1 MAILSN
7 ILSGIVSAVGGAM
20 KGAAAAASSSARSAG
35 GVNSTITMP
44 TVKTPKQTARQRML
58 AQEED
63 EEERR
68 WYKGNEPTSS
78 EIVAR
83 IYSIGKDDSAK
94 GEQLWNAFSQL
105 SADPSSPVYNPYT
118 RATNNAVEEMGKLG
132 FDVSGG
138 ITEDWLAKHS
148 GLMNSYRKGAS
159 GTPLSP
165 SSKSTPEND
174 AAYWYYQILGD
185 EERTQKA
192 ENEWAALQEEIT
204 YWTKRKDRNYSDQE
218 ILDRIDWSNYS
229 TLTSMDE
236 AKGKGVPLSLNR
248 AVGYSQDA
256 LAGVIWAARNNGG
269 TGNAMI
275 DSVKAALG
283 EGNAWQQDEEIAARL
298 DPMSDRYNPY
308 AVGATID
315 EEALYFDVDG
325 FDSKWLEENR
335 GYLASRDKTAKKLY
349 GKVYDAEQNTAKAEQ
364 ELEELWRRVE
374 DDLKYTSDPEYI
386 LKDLLDSRGEGSP
399 ALSTL
404 KKMDE
409 SLKSGDIMA
418 TTRAVDYR
426 WQDVEAEVRRRCKEK
441 ETAQKGDAYVQGVA
455 GTLGATVPSVS
466 SNDAINANK
475 DSAVSAAGGS
485 IAKDGTD
492 EEKIVWKN
500 AYSSNYETYV
510 GQMHDSI
517 VNGTANAQGGTD
529 YALSRANDYA
539 AKNYMEALETVQP
552 YDEAQKNLKDVE
564 EVRAAVEADTSM
576 SEDEKAAALS
586 EINAYATQQ
595 QMIVEDLE
603 AKQAKARRVMDFVT
617 QGYSI
622 SMRLAELTGSD
633 MREPEGVINAL
644 NYAYQFATEYTPN
657 WHAYNLYD
665 AAIAEGNSYET
676 VAKAAQEGKAQTE
689 AKIAEIES
697 VLKTISDQNMVLDR
711 KYITNMEREIARL
724 QGEVKEADYFL
735 MREQEDFD
743 QVVSEGRKKVAEAWG
758 LSEDGSVSS
767 FLDPFKMAWAGIS
780 GHGGYSDIAAAM
792 VQGKNAYYEDEREF
806 AQHMTQEEIDTYFYI
821 LEKQGNEAAD
831 EYFESM
837 TNENNGIVHMRKTQN
852 TLQSWKDFSKE
863 HEIAGSA
870 LSVVMSPM
878 QLSGTFYGI
887 KQSAKELLG
896 LPDNVNNPNSAAYLP
911 SRMINT
917 ARETVKG
924 EITSALGENTFAST
938 LANIGYDALMS
949 TGDNAMTALTLGPIL
964 GKASMGA
971 TFASQSML
979 SSAEKGATATQTL
992 LSAGIG
998 AAIES
1003 VTESNQFEA
1012 FSGKFMGSITR
1023 KNAAPLIKHMIES
1036 VGIEFVGEG
1045 TSEVLGQITDKMIM
1059 GELSDF
1065 DAMVDAYRLEGMS
1078 KEDAQMAALKDCGK
1092 NVLYAAVVG
1101 GVSGGMSGAFTYN
1114 GQNAPQTEQN
1124 ETTEGTDTQTE
1135 EAPVEAQEAADED
1148 EQFPIQAPEQQPT
1161 DGPQPLTQE
1170 EMEAAEEQDAQA
1182 KTART
1187 VAALTQALT
1196 TEDVASRTATIAA
1209 VMSTGEGDPNKQA
1222 AINAAAQHLADKYG
1236 SEDAVNGMRSIV
1248 MTTAEKGIREDKVN
1262 EAIAIASLSEGEA
1275 SQALEVVMSDP
1286 SEENLVNLVEAAER
1300 DMTKPEVAAAI
1311 QKTVAENKIAAR
1323 EKQLIADGARS
1334 GIKSYE
1340 SGVAQA
1346 RSNVQDAQQNLE
1358 KAQREQAVAG
1368 QNLQTVNAEFVAN
1381 PTNEMLR
1388 GAAQQAIKDAEGK
1401 AYMTAQAERGLQNAQ
1416 DQLTEAEKTLETM
1429 SASTM
1434 KQIREQAQ
1442 QDVLAE
1448 AQAQEQ
1454 AEAQAIED
1462 ARVQAYNDAVGMYK
1476 PVAPSGKM
1484 VKATVTGGAEINLI
1498 GVHSVENTPDG
1509 YLMFMDDEGNVH
1521 SEETLNIDDSEYVKQ
1536 LMMDDSI
1543 SENAKKTPMPDVNF
1557 KHGVAVQNNAT
1568 GEVSYVVGLVADATE
1583 TAKYMLTNGSVVSMN
1598 DYTALNEDGMELLV
1612 DNTISTHPDVFSQ
1625 ASTPAQSSEETKPK
1639 KAAKPQPE
1647 LQLESWQDPQYHGK
1661 VKKPRKLNT
1670 KTKNFKSWFNDP
1682 TPGKLLSNP
1691 DGSPKVIYRGTTSQ
1705 MRMEHKAGAQN
1716 GPDKINNF
1724 YSPDV
1729 PIAASYAGKSKHIFK
1744 LYDIVN
1750 WETAAAAMA
1759 DEGFELKK
1767 VQKDG
1772 VWGYR
1777 PVGNTPETSYSQGD
1791 FYREDELE
1799 RFNKEYGQIR
1809 RNGLYAGYISVKN
1822 PLVIDGN
1829 NKVYTQTHATVLDKN
1844 GQPFTAT
1851 MKNRLWGDWARANG
1865 YDACIVLN
1873 TYDYIGGKEG
1883 TKPPGTVIMT
1893 FGSEKFKSIYNTGK
1907 LGKKEAD
1914 IRYSKKTPKGTFKLT
1929 GEPVSKQM
1937 TDVLDKLAAG
1947 QKVTEE
1953 ELWNLPEVKWAESQ
1967 QPRDENGDKLESI
1980 KDYEGDEERA
1990 EARKEIQKDLMEL
2003 GSAVIDSEGKAKYTG
2018 PVRQGKRL
2026 DIVMGTPASGK
2037 SSALANYVSRMFGSR
2052 ILDSDMAKEP
2062 LEGYNDGLTS
2072 GYVHEESRLIWKG
2085 AIAEAI
2091 ANGDNTLLPVVGH
2104 SYKSVRKNIDQFKSA
2119 GYEVHVHYV
2128 QLDDAKTIGRAMN
2141 RMLEDGRYISPDYLI
2156 LANGEK
2162 ISGVYEQLKEEGV
2175 INGYSKWDN
2184 DVKRGDHPILLES
2197 ENEGFEE
2204 EGRLVLFG
2212 GRGDRGGLG
2221 RSGQPVPSESEQPGE
2236 PSGTSTGSGVDY
2248 SLSAPTGAS
2257 FIGADGKKV
2266 GKIKSGYQ
2274 ILKDLSEALNMPADP
2289 RIKKFLRTAR
2299 KKASG
2304 YRMRGRNIVHIQD
2317 ASDIETAAHEFG
2329 HIFDEALGLRSAAP
2343 TRQMISFLQ
2352 NHPNPNVRAWIDSY
2366 EANLQPG
2373 EVVAEF
2379 AKYWIKDR
2387 NQAIAFAG
2395 KDFVEH
2401 WEKALDSK
2409 GWLKPMQQ
2417 AAQELR
2423 LNYAASER
2431 ERIKVSIDLEDK
2443 RNEEK
2448 GSWFNR
2454 LRRGLADYTL
2464 PFDEITRAMRK
2475 HLGDRYDASKD
2486 VRVLKLA
2493 QPSIV
2498 DNLINSC
2505 LHTTMVD
2512 PQGNVV
2518 LDRDGNELGSFEDI
2532 ISEVSIDDEKD
2543 FNAFMVALHSLD
2555 RAKAKKLLIDKN
2567 IDADAAIRDILSEH
2581 PEWMDIAV
2589 KLENWYEAFMQ
2600 TWLVDTG
2607 LLEQSAFKHM
2617 RDMYPF
2623 YVPGF
2628 RTGIGRGNGAT
2639 GPGNTMGNA
2648 VGRATGGTQNIY
2660 NPIMGFVEYM
2670 QKYVTN
2676 YKTIEA
2682 MRAFY
2687 DSVLTTPGLEA
2698 IAEPMQADI
2707 EHVNRQPANEAAM
2720 EAVREAIRNVQRNNS
2735 GTIDAAAETA
2745 ILDAIEG
2752 LSPDGWIYKDT
2763 ASGND
2768 VLNIPLANGKMGRLT
2783 VYNKEMLGALLR
2795 QTTVKRNAIM
2805 RAIGTV
2811 TRFLSANATGRN
2823 PMFAIQNFAGDSQTT
2838 MNTGGAKYQGPG
2850 KNAVTDFLSGT
2861 WLGFIPMQIAGT
2873 ADYLN
2878 NVIRDAAGLKTS
2890 EAYRQFQIFGK
2901 LGYSHSSRSGKT
2913 QQEMRRSIYGKGKQL
2928 NAANVK
2934 YKMGKI
2940 AYAPIAAVEEFAGFF
2955 EDASRYVQYKGSG
2968 TGETY
2973 GERLEQG
2980 KVAREASVDFSKQG
2994 EWGEDI
3000 GFVKTII
3007 PFFGAT
3013 VQGIDKTLA
3022 MFTKENEGKRAQIA
3036 TRLVVNGIMTQL
3048 VISALRNATWDEE
3061 EKEAYDRMSV
3071 YEKNKYHHIKLPSGK
3086 FIRIKRSQDAIIQYA
3101 DAIGDVLG
3109 SVVSGNEGDAW
3120 GDLVAFS
3127 KEIASNLALSFDT
3140 VFDPFIDARN
3150 NTTYYGGII
3159 DDYNMEKLSS
3169 TERYNSETPAL
3180 YRALSALSTM
3190 GGMEL
3195 SPQQVEYVIGQF
3207 TGSYG
3212 AIGSGILQLG
3222 AENNLTAQTMADM
3235 IVDYIAGKFS
3245 VDPVFSNDISTTF
3258 YDGKEKLETMLNE
3271 VGEGHSPAYLSGNL
3285 TDEEAN
3291 RAIADGKALLKGDV
3305 EAAYKTAKELWG
3317 EYDAILENELM
3328 TPSEQES
3335 AAREIREQINQV
3347 MLSANVKISDYWNK
3361 YGVVSTGQAAAQNFL
3376 ELFGK
3381 DISVPTMP
3389 TAYDELPQTF
3399 LDDEDQPY
3407 MQKAKTVF
3415 DATGKASALP
3425 HPNTEFELG
3434 GTEYEIGDED
3444 WDGWTAA
3451 YKAGYT
3457 RYLESD
3463 RGARGFENMTSEEQ
3477 LAVLKKA
3484 HTAGHEAS
3492 KKWYLKKHEIQR

>member
-20 KGAAAAASSSARSAG
+20 KSAAASTASSARSAG

-283 EGNAWQQDEEIAARL
+283 EGNTWQQDEEIAARL

-349 GKVYDAEQNTAKAEQ
+349 GKVYDAEQNTIKAEQ

-409 SLKSGDIMA
+409 SLESGDIMA

-441 ETAQKGDAYVQGVA
+441 DTAQKGDAYVQGVA

-485 IAKDGTD
+485 IAKDGTN

-529 YALSRANDYA
+529 YTLGRANDYA

-603 AKQAKARRVMDFVT
+603 AKQAKSRRIMDFVT

-735 MREQEDFD
+735 MPEREDFD
-743 QVVSEGRKKVAEAWG
+743 QVVADMRRKINDAWSGWDSFLPEAFPREGYDFLAASAASANKGHLKNFMPAMSQEERDTFLYIYGTEGKEAAEAYY
-758 LSEDGSVSS
+758 D
-767 FLDPFKMAWAGIS
+767 FMTDKDS
-780 GHGGYSDIAAAM
+780 GVM
-792 VQGKNAYYEDEREF
+792 QMR
-806 AQHMTQEEIDTYFYI
+806 MTQR
-821 LEKQGNEAAD
+821 NES
-831 EYFESM
+831 F
-837 TNENNGIVHMRKTQN
+837 
-852 TLQSWKDFSKE
+852 WKDFSKE

-870 LSVVMSPM
+870 LSVVATPF
-878 QLSGTFYGI
+878 QLYGTGYGLVQNF
-887 KQSAKELLG
+887 KGLLG
-896 LPDNVNNPNSAAYLP
+896 MEDSQVNPYSGAFGP
-911 SRMINT
+911 TRMINT
-917 ARETVKG
+917 IRGTVKE
-924 EITSALGENTFAST
+924 EITSALGENTLAST

-949 TGDNAMTALTLGPIL
+949 TGDNAMTAATLGGFL
-964 GKASMGA
+964 GKGAMGA
-971 TFASQSML
+971 TFASQSFRN
-979 SSAEKGATATQTL
+979 SAEKGATPGQAL
-992 LSAGIG
+992 LKAGLDAVVESA
-998 AAIES
+998 
-1003 VTESNQFEA
+1003 TESHQFNA
-1012 FSGKFMGSITR
+1012 FMGKFYGKITS
-1023 KNAAPLIKHMIES
+1023 KNAKPIIKHMINEI
-1036 VGIEFVGEG
+1036 GTEFVGEG
-1045 TSEVLGQITDKMIM
+1045 LSEFGGQITDKMIM

-1114 GQNAPQTEQN
+1114 GQNTPQTEQN

-1187 VAALTQALT
+1187 VAALTQALET
-1196 TEDVASRTATIAA
+1196 TDESSRTATIAA
-1209 VMSTGEGDPNKQA
+1209 VMSTGEVDPNKQA

-1275 SQALEVVMSDP
+1275 GQALEAVMSDP

-1323 EKQLIADGARS
+1323 EKQLIADGALS

-1381 PTNEMLR
+1381 PSNEMLR

-1416 DQLTEAEKTLETM
+1416 DQLSEAEKTLEGM
-1429 SASTM
+1429 RASTM

-1462 ARVQAYNDAVGMYK
+1462 AKVQAYNDAVGMYK
-1476 PVAPSGKM
+1476 PVSPSGKM

-1557 KHGVAVQNNAT
+1557 KHGVAVQSNAT
-1568 GEVSYVVGLVADATE
+1568 GEMSYVVGLVADATE

-1705 MRMEHKAGAQN
+1705 MRMEHKAGAQK

-1729 PIAASYAGKSKHIFK
+1729 PIAASYAGASKHVFK

-1750 WETAAAAMA
+1750 WETAAAAME

-1767 VQKDG
+1767 VQKNG

-1947 QKVTEE
+1947 QRATLD
-1953 ELWNLPEVKWAESQ
+1953 ELEQLPEVKWAESQ
-1967 QPRDENGDKLESI
+1967 QPRYENGKKRESYI
-1980 KDYEGDEERA
+1980 DYANDPERA
-1990 EARKEIQKDLMEL
+1990 EERKEIALDLMDM
-2003 GSAVIDSEGKAKYTG
+2003 GSAVIDSKGKATYTG
-2018 PVRQGKRL
+2018 PVRQQKRL

-2037 SSALANYVSRMFGSR
+2037 SSALANYLSRMFGSR
-2052 ILDSDMAKEP
+2052 ILDSDMAKER
-2062 LEGYNDGLTS
+2062 LDGYNDGLTS
-2072 GYVHEESRLIWKG
+2072 GYVHEESRMIWKDMQDQS
-2085 AIAEAI
+2085 I

-2104 SYKSVRKNIDQFKSA
+2104 NYNSVRKNIDKFRAA
-2119 GYEVHVHYV
+2119 GYSVHVHYV
-2128 QLDDAKTIGRAMN
+2128 QLGDMQTVGRALN
-2141 RMLEDGRYISPDYLI
+2141 RMLEDGRYIEPDYL
-2156 LANGEK
+2156 LMANGEK
-2162 ISGVYEQLKEEGV
+2162 ISGVYEQLKEEDL
-2175 INGYSKWDN
+2175 IDGYSKWDN
-2184 DVKRGDHPILLES
+2184 DVKRGEHPILLES
-2197 ENEGFEE
+2197 ENEGFERM
-2204 EGRLVLFG
+2204 GGLGSLFG
-2212 GRGDRGGLG
+2212 GRGDRGRMGG
-2221 RSGQPVPSESEQPGE
+2221 SSDPISGEPVQPGE

-2274 ILKDLSEALNMPADP
+2274 ILKDLSDALNMPADP

-2395 KDFVEH
+2395 KNFVEH
-2401 WEKALDSK
+2401 WEKALDGK

-2431 ERIKVSIDLEDK
+2431 ERIRASIDLEDK

-2498 DNLINSC
+2498 DNLVNSC

-2518 LDRDGNELGSFEDI
+2518 LDREGNELGSFEDI

-2567 IDADAAIRDILSEH
+2567 INADAAIRDILSEH

-2617 RDMYPF
+2617 REMYPF

-2720 EAVREAIRNVQRNNS
+2720 EAVREAIRNVQRNSS

-2850 KNAVTDFLSGT
+2850 KNTVTDFLSGT

-2934 YKMGKI
+2934 HKMGKI

-2968 TGETY
+2968 KGETY

-3013 VQGIDKTLA
+3013 IQGIDKTLA

-3109 SVVSGNEGDAW
+3109 SVVTGNEGDAW

-3285 TDEEAN
+3285 TAEEAN

-3451 YKAGYT
+3451 YKMGYT

-3484 HTAGHEAS
+3484 HTAGHNAS
-3492 KKWYLKKHEIQR
+3492 KEWYLKKHEIQK